1 MNKVSQII
9 FDKLEQDLEKK
20 DNVSLIVS
28 GGSSPIQ
35 IFKDLSGMETKWGKI
50 NISLVD
56 DRVVDK
62 NHNDSNE
69 KLVND
74 LLIIDKAKDA
84 NFISICNQSDK
95 LANLNRPFNVML
107 LGMGEDGH
115 FASLFPK
122 LIHTNPEYF
131 DKAAKPEIFFT
142 EPMGNPCHKRVSM
155 NLSMI
160 LQSEIIFLLVSSQ
173 KKMEVFN
180 RAKNDKSLPLYFLLN
195 QDKININIVK
205 NFWAFKNI
213 I

>member
-1 MNKVSQII
+1 MVSECNNL
-9 FDKLEQDLEKK
+9 D
-20 DNVSLIVS
+20 V
-28 GGSSPIQ
+28 
-35 IFKDLSGMETKWGKI
+35 
-50 NISLVD
+50 SLVD
-56 DRVVDK
+56 DSVVDK
-62 NHNDSNE
+62 NHTDSNE

-74 LLIIDKAKDA
+74 LLITNKAKDA
-84 NFISICNQSDK
+84 NFISICNQSDE
-95 LANLNRPFNVML
+95 LIYLNRPFNVML

-122 LIHTNPEYF
+122 LIGTNPEYF

-205 NFWAFKNI
+205 DF
-213 I
+213 

>member
-9 FDKLEQDLEKK
+9 FDKLEQDLKKK

-35 IFKDLSGMETKWGKI
+35 IFKDLSAMETEWDEI

-62 NHNDSNE
+62 NHTDSNE

-74 LLIIDKAKDA
+74 LLITNKAKDA
-84 NFISICNQSDK
+84 NFISICNQSDE
-95 LANLNRPFNVML
+95 LTHLNRPFNVML

-122 LIHTNPEYF
+122 LIATNFQYF
-131 DKAAKPEIFFT
+131 DISKKAEIFFT

-160 LQSEIIFLLVSSQ
+160 LQSEAIFLLVSNQ
-173 KKMEVFN
+173 KKMEVLN
-180 RAKNDKSLPLYFLLN
+180 HAQNDKSLPLYYLLN
-195 QDKININIVK
+195 QDKTHIKIVK
-205 NFWAFKNI
+205 DY
-213 I
+213 

>member
-1 MNKVSQII
+1 
-9 FDKLEQDLEKK
+9 
-20 DNVSLIVS
+20 
-28 GGSSPIQ
+28 
-35 IFKDLSGMETKWGKI
+35 MEAKWYDI

-56 DRVVDK
+56 DRVVDA
-62 NHNDSNE
+62 NHEDSNE
-69 KLVND
+69 KLVKE
-74 LLIIDKAKDA
+74 LLIKDKAKDA
-84 NFISICNQSDK
+84 SFISICNQSNDLLTLK
-95 LANLNRPFNVML
+95 RPFNVML

-122 LIHTNPEYF
+122 LIDTNPEYF

-205 NFWAFKNI
+205 DF
-213 I
+213 

>member
-9 FDKLEQDLEKK
+9 FDKLEQDLKKK

-35 IFKDLSGMETKWGKI
+35 IFKDLSAMETEWDEI

-62 NHNDSNE
+62 NHTDSNE

-74 LLIIDKAKDA
+74 LLITNKAKDA
-84 NFISICNQSDK
+84 NFISICNQSDE
-95 LANLNRPFNVML
+95 LTHLNRPFNVML

-122 LIHTNPEYF
+122 LIATNFQYF
-131 DKAAKPEIFFT
+131 DISKKAEIFFT

-160 LQSEIIFLLVSSQ
+160 LQSEAIFLLVSNQ
-173 KKMEVFN
+173 KKN
-180 RAKNDKSLPLYFLLN
+180 GSIKSCS
-195 QDKININIVK
+195 K
-205 NFWAFKNI
+205 
-213 I
+213 